1 MFWKEYQTLERVFQL
16 ISKQFR
22 RSWLKKFVCALFFQP
37 TSRGISDET
46 LVLMFNILHESWK
59 LKFYCQCFKFK
70 MRNKRIAHETVTCFS
85 YRCRLRFD
93 KNASESDVIF
103 VTWTQN
109 VVEKGLALSEQLQWS
124 TNVSLIWFI
133 SLYLHM
139 KPVFGPMTSTTAT
152 GTPKCDTI
160 VLTKTKK
167 RSYCTCGVHLS
178 TFPWRM
184 SQW

>member
-1 MFWKEYQTLERVFQL
+1 
-16 ISKQFR
+16 
-22 RSWLKKFVCALFFQP
+22 
-37 TSRGISDET
+37 
-46 LVLMFNILHESWK
+46 MFNILHESWK
-59 LKFYCQCFKFK
+59 LVLLSVFQ
-70 MRNKRIAHETVTCFS
+70 IQDETRKNSKWDCDML

-133 SLYLHM
+133 SSYLHI

-160 VLTKTKK
+160 VLTKRKKKDNTARAGCIWVHFLDVCYSDNAKKTKA
-167 RSYCTCGVHLS
+167 GLLS
-178 TFPWRM
+178 FKADP
-184 SQW
+184 QQ